1 MAIVGKCPLQGSGPC
16 REFVVV
22 GKCPLQGS
30 GHYREVA
37 VAGKCPLLERSVVLS
52 YSLLVIL

>member
-1 MAIVGKCPLQGSGPC
+1 MAIVGKCPLQGSGRC
-16 REFVVV
+16 RELVVV